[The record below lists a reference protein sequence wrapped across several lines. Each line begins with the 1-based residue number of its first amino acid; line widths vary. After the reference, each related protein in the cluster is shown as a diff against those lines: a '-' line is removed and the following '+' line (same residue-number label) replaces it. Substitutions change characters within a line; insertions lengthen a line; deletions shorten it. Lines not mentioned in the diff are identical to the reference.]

1 MQNKRLATINH
12 QTTVHA
18 RCPYLPVWDYY
29 TVTFSTSSFLKVET
43 LEKACETV
51 RGKKITQEQ
60 LAKKLAKK
68 MPAGVKVTVVGMHGA
83 NCRSEVSW

>member
-1 MQNKRLATINH
+1 MTIKH
-12 QTTVHA
+12 QTNVHA

-29 TVTFSTSSFLKVET
+29 TVTFSTHSFVRVEA
-43 LEKACETV
+43 LEKACEKV

-60 LAKKLAKK
+60 IARKLAKNT
-68 MPAGVKVTVVGMHGA
+68 PGEVKVTVVGMHGA